1 MNSLAGI
8 QSVEARIN
16 NERCVKQFSRQDF
29 SFYLHLLIAGYKVCL
44 SDFHSGKFE
53 DKTLDSF
60 AGAVIGDNENDLG
73 TDLQDYCHSMLEE
86 KEAVPK

>member
-1 MNSLAGI
+1 M
-8 QSVEARIN
+8 EARQEAMVREEEVAMLNFSIYFYN
-16 NERCVKQFSRQDF
+16 NI
-29 SFYLHLLIAGYKVCL
+29 LPIVCL

-73 TDLQDYCHSMLEE
+73 TDLQDYSHSMLEE